1 MNIKLNYIDGII
13 NVPAEA
19 VMADLG
25 SMEADELRVLLYL
38 CAEPA
43 FRADTDADKAHA
55 IKTLDMQWAAIET
68 ALSGLSVRGIISS
81 DEMSADVPAQ
91 KKPHKNKASVKA
103 DSPVYTKDETAGII
117 DRNAELHKIIN
128 DDVPRLTGKAV
139 TQNEAMILVSM
150 YDYLH
155 LSPESIVK
163 LVDFCRTN
171 GAVSFRVV
179 ERTAYTLFDSNIVAP
194 EDIDNFIERKKQID
208 DITEKVKRLFGIGSR
223 SLISSEKEIIEKWFT
238 LYNCDY
244 SMIEMAYERTI
255 KNINEAS
262 LSYTDAILKKW
273 HDLGCK
279 TADDVKK
286 TETDE
291 IKKIDSITNHIR
303 NLFGIGSRK
312 LISTESGKI
321 YNIVVTYGYGTDLI
335 DYAYERM
342 MKSIHEPTIVY
353 LEAIMKKWFEI
364 GVRTVDDVEML
375 DVQNKSEKTG
385 KKRKKQADA
394 QSYDVDE
401 FLMASMK
408 RSYKEK

>member
-81 DEMSADVPAQ
+81 DEMSAEVPAQ

-150 YDYLH
+150 YDYLRMT
-155 LSPESIVK
+155 PESIVK
-163 LVDFCRTN
+163 IIDFCRV
-171 GAVSFRVV
+171 GDGGVSFRVV
-179 ERTAYTLFDSNIVAP
+179 ERTAYSLFDANITTP
-194 EDIDNFIERKKQID
+194 DEIDEFIRQETRKNG
-208 DITEKVKRLFGIGSR
+208 ITEHIKELFGIGKR
-223 SLISSEKEIIEKWFT
+223 ALISREKT
-238 LYNCDY
+238 LIKTWTETYAYDTD
-244 SMIEMAYERTI
+244 MIDLAYELTI
-255 KNINEAS
+255 KAINEPS
-262 LSYTDAILKKW
+262 L
-273 HDLGCK
+273 
-279 TADDVKK
+279 
-286 TETDE
+286 
-291 IKKIDSITNHIR
+291 
-303 NLFGIGSRK
+303 
-312 LISTESGKI
+312 
-321 YNIVVTYGYGTDLI
+321 
-335 DYAYERM
+335 DYAG
-342 MKSIHEPTIVY
+342 
-353 LEAIMKKWFEI
+353 AIMKRWYEQ
-364 GVRTVDDVEML
+364 GVRTPGEAEAAN
-375 DVQNKSEKTG
+375 VQSKPIKIAGKG
-385 KKRKKQADA
+385 KKAAEAK
-394 QSYDVDE
+394 SYDVDE

>member
-55 IKTLDMQWAAIET
+55 I
-68 ALSGLSVRGIISS
+68 
-81 DEMSADVPAQ
+81 MSAEVPAQ

-262 LSYTDAILKKW
+262 LSYTDAILK
-273 HDLGCK
+273 
-279 TADDVKK
+279 
-286 TETDE
+286 
-291 IKKIDSITNHIR
+291 
-303 NLFGIGSRK
+303 
-312 LISTESGKI
+312 
-321 YNIVVTYGYGTDLI
+321 
-335 DYAYERM
+335 
-342 MKSIHEPTIVY
+342 
-353 LEAIMKKWFEI
+353 
-364 GVRTVDDVEML
+364 
-375 DVQNKSEKTG
+375 
-385 KKRKKQADA
+385 
-394 QSYDVDE
+394 
-401 FLMASMK
+401 
-408 RSYKEK
+408 